1 MTQEVAGHAAFL
13 ANAAKLSIV
22 LAAFHTSFN
31 LVNTFIL
38 VWFVPQI
45 ERIVCFVIRP
55 KKSSSEADNIVHLQ
69 FLEAGM
75 MRTPEISVLQAQKE
89 ITHFAERMQR
99 MFGMVRNLLDEKN
112 KKDFEHQ
119 FERIKKYE
127 NIADNMEIEI
137 ATYLEKVSNAHLSD
151 ETKGK
156 IRSMLRQ
163 ISELESI
170 GDACFNIARTI
181 QRKHEGR
188 EDFTEEQ
195 YTHLHEMLR
204 LVNESIAQ
212 MIVIV
217 GGRRED

>member
-1 MTQEVAGHAAFL
+1 M
-13 ANAAKLSIV
+13 K
-22 LAAFHTSFN
+22 
-31 LVNTFIL
+31 
-38 VWFVPQI
+38 
-45 ERIVCFVIRP
+45 
-55 KKSSSEADNIVHLQ
+55 
-69 FLEAGM
+69 
-75 MRTPEISVLQAQKE
+75 TPEISVLQAQKE

-195 YTHLHEMLR
+195 YAHPHGVR
-204 LVNESIAQ
+204 LAPVAACQPWSGVLASGVDRQ
-212 MIVIV
+212 RVA
-217 GGRRED
+217 GCGCH